1 MQPNFYVGVDGG
13 GTECRVRLIDSRGRL
28 LAECRGGAANI
39 FSDTADALATAL
51 ALVAQAFRLAGLPSS
66 EQAGA
71 RAGFGFAGANVRHV
85 RELAESWP
93 MPFAARHI
101 ASDVEIACLG
111 AHQGRPGA
119 VLITGTGSQA
129 TAFDGGRFH
138 SIGGW
143 GFSLGDQGSGAI
155 LGRHALRRALQAHE
169 GILPASALTQALMAD
184 FDHSPE
190 AMLHWAQSAGPRDWG
205 AFAPRIFD
213 FARRDDPN
221 GVHLVRQ
228 LAQEIDLMLACLV
241 NAGSPQVALMGGIS
255 QPVLPWLNPRWRKH
269 IVAPCADALDGALRL
284 AGGAGPY
291 VQAPPAHPLS
301 SSQG

>member
-39 FSDTADALATAL
+39 FSATAEALANAL
-51 ALVAQAFRLAGLPSS
+51 ALVAQAFLLAGLPLK

-71 RAGFGFAGANVRHV
+71 CAGFGFAGANVQRV

-111 AHQGRPGA
+111 AHEGRAGA
-119 VLITGTGSQA
+119 VIITGTGSQA
-129 TAFDGGRFH
+129 TSFDGSRFH

-169 GILPASALTQALMAD
+169 GMVTASALTRALMSD
-184 FDHSPE
+184 FDYSPE
-190 AMLHWAQSAGPRDWG
+190 AMLDWARSAGPRDWA
-205 AFAPRIFD
+205 AFAPRIFAS
-213 FARRDDPN
+213 ARHDDPN
-221 GVHLVRQ
+221 AVHLVRQ
-228 LAQEIDLMLACLV
+228 LAQEIDMMLACLV
-241 NAGSPQVALMGGIS
+241 NTGSPRIALMGGIS
-255 QPVLPWLNPRWRKH
+255 QPVLPWLAPRWREH

-284 AGGAGPY
+284 AGGAAPY
-291 VQAPPAHPLS
+291 GQDRPVHPLS